1 MGMAL
6 NKAVDI
12 SIRLE
17 DVGEDSIW
25 QRASMLIRIA
35 QKLQS
40 GNLATPEP
48 SNEPQEEQP
57 Y

>member
-1 MGMAL
+1 MAV

-35 QKLQS
+35 QKLQA
-40 GNLATPEP
+40 GNLAPEP
-48 SNEPQEEQP
+48 INEPQDEQP